1 MTPPTH
7 ITENNHIRLLAAIM
21 FVDIVGYS
29 KMMQEDEENAK
40 YLRDHQRSV
49 IETYLLNYH
58 GQVMQYYGDGTLIIF
73 GSALAAVKCA
83 RDIQVELIKEPAVPL
98 RIGIHIGD
106 IVYDDEGIY
115 GDAVNIASR
124 IQAYGTAGSVIISD
138 SVFNE
143 IKNHSGIHVES
154 FGEKKLKNIAKPVCL
169 YSLIC
174 NNLEASGQATA
185 VDGSILDEILQ
196 KSEKS
201 AKKLGSL
208 NRGVSDMF
216 RTSYRNHINLS
227 AIADNKSNIMI
238 SINGIII
245 SIIIASISTRIL
257 SNSLLLLPTAI
268 LLITCMMSLVYSVLA
283 ARPRVSNEK
292 VTLDDVRSNRSNILF
307 FGNFHTMERDDF
319 VTGIEELMSDSERLY
334 DTMARDLHGLGVVLS
349 KKFKLLRVAYNIFM
363 VGLVL
368 TVCSFLL
375 VYSFF
380 SNAIGS

>member
-174 NNLEASGQATA
+174 NNLEAPGQATA

>member
-1 MTPPTH
+1 
-7 ITENNHIRLLAAIM
+7 M

-29 KMMQEDEENAK
+29 KMMQEDEDHAK

-49 IETYLLNYH
+49 IDKCLLKYH

-73 GSALAAVKCA
+73 GSALNAVKCA
-83 RDIQVELIKEPAVPL
+83 RDIQNELTHEPAVPL

-106 IVYDDEGIY
+106 VVYDDEGIY
-115 GDAVNIASR
+115 GDAVNVASR
-124 IQAYGTAGSVIISD
+124 IQSCGSSGSVMISEN
-138 SVFNE
+138 VLNE
-143 IKNHSGIHVES
+143 IKNHPGIRVES
-154 FGEKKLKNIAKPVCL
+154 FGEKKLKNIAKPLSL

-174 NNLEASGQATA
+174 KIPEPDEHGFMDDPGQSAE
-185 VDGSILDEILQ
+185 DEN
-196 KSEKS
+196 SEEVRIPV
-201 AKKLGSL
+201 KKLGSL

-227 AIADNKSNIMI
+227 AIADTKSNIMI

-245 SIIIASISTRIL
+245 SIIIASVSTRIL
-257 SNSLLLLPTAI
+257 SDSLLILPTAI
-268 LLITCMMSLVYSVLA
+268 LLITCMISLVYSVLA

-307 FGNFHTMERDDF
+307 FGNFHTMDRDDF

-334 DTMARDLHGLGVVLS
+334 DTMARDLHGLGSVLS
-349 KKFKLLRVAYNIFM
+349 KKFRLLRVAYNIFM

-368 TVCSFLL
+368 TVCSFLY
-375 VYSFF
+375 VFF
-380 SNAIGS
+380 LN

>member
-1 MTPPTH
+1 
-7 ITENNHIRLLAAIM
+7 M

-83 RDIQVELIKEPAVPL
+83 RDIQVELIKEPTVPL

-124 IQAYGTAGSVIISD
+124 IQSFGTAGSVIISD
-138 SVFNE
+138 GVFNE

-174 NNLEASGQATA
+174 NSLEAPEQRYTEGEEPGQASE
-185 VDGSILDEILQ
+185 VKISILDEISK

-201 AKKLGSL
+201 VKKLGSL

-257 SNSLLLLPTAI
+257 SNSLLILPTAI
-268 LLITCMMSLVYSVLA
+268 LLITCMISLVYSVLA

-375 VYSFF
+375 VYSIF
-380 SNAIGS
+380 SNAIGP

>member
-174 NNLEASGQATA
+174 SNLEASGQATA
-185 VDGSILDEILQ
+185 VDGSKLDEILQ